1 MRNPFSPVFGGK
13 PESFFGRKE
22 LLRRFGRALEVR
34 GSDDR
39 ALFLTG
45 TRGSGKTVLLEQFS
59 QMASDQGWETIDVG
73 AEHALQSL
81 FRQLSGHDELTET
94 LSPSV
99 EVKVLGSGGSVSG
112 KGRSKTTRYTSGDL
126 DQLLIQ
132 ACGRQKK
139 GICVTIDEIQKVPL
153 ADTATLCEAFQ
164 MASRKGCDVVLVVA
178 GLPYGYDEIIHQ
190 DGCTFMRRAAHEQI
204 NLLDETEVREAYIE
218 AFRSIKGLTVTD
230 GAFEQLVARSSGHP
244 YMMQLLG
251 YQLVE
256 YLDARGLSIA
266 DEEAVAVTAPV
277 ALDSYEKRSLKPL
290 MDELSEGER
299 SYLQAM
305 AAVADEQL
313 VSATSGIAEVLGKTP
328 QQVSSLRKTLIDKGV
343 IVAAGHG
350 IVRFNIPYLRAYVA
364 RPTEEEENLAQL
376 DAWGV

>member
-1 MRNPFSPVFGGK
+1 MKNPFSPVFGGK
-13 PESFFGRKE
+13 PDCFFGRKE
-22 LLRRFGRALEVR
+22 LLRRFDRALEVR

-59 QMASDQGWETIDVG
+59 QMASNQGWETVDVG

-81 FRQLSGHDELTET
+81 FRQLIGHDELTET
-94 LSPSV
+94 LAPSV
-99 EVKVLGSGGSVSG
+99 EVKVLGSGGGVSG
-112 KGRSKTTRYTSGDL
+112 KGRSKTTRYTPDDL

-132 ACGRQKK
+132 ACSRQKK

-153 ADTATLCEAFQ
+153 ADVATLCEAFQ
-164 MASRKGCDVVLVVA
+164 MASRKGCDVVLAVA

-204 NLLDETEVREAYIE
+204 NLLDEEEVREAFAA
-218 AFRSIKGLTVTD
+218 AFRGIKGLKMTD
-230 GAFEQLVARSSGHP
+230 GAFERLVTMSSGHP

-256 YLDARGLSIA
+256 YLNAQALAVA
-266 DEEAVAVTAPV
+266 DEEAVAATAPV
-277 ALDSYEKRSLKPL
+277 ALDSYERRSLKPL
-290 MDELSEGER
+290 IDELSEGER

-305 AAVADEQL
+305 ALVAGEAL
-313 VSATSGIAEVLGKTP
+313 VSETGAIAEVLGKTA
-328 QQVSSLRKTLIDKGV
+328 QQVSGVRRALIDKGV

-350 IVRFNIPYLRAYVA
+350 AVRFNIPYLRAYVS
-364 RPTEEEENLAQL
+364 RPSEEEENLAQL
-376 DAWGV
+376 EAWGV